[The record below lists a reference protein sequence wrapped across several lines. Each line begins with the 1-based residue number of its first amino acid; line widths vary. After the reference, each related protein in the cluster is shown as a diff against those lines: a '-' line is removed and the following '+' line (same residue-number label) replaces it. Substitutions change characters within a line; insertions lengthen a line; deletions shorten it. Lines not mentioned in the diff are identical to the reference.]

1 MTTSA
6 PTSIGNKTT
15 KVKRLEED
23 GFCVLCFLFF
33 FCCES
38 FFYVFVKLKFI
49 FYHEESSH
57 YLQIKHNTKFL
68 LQRVKLHHNFG
79 FFWFLSQS

>member
-23 GFCVLCFLFF
+23 G